1 MDIIKWRE
9 SYQTGIKSMDEQHQ
23 KLIEL
28 INKLYRV
35 IRKEESSDSIKEVL
49 DEMNKYAAKHL
60 KEEEAILRTNDYPD
74 YANHIATHQN
84 YLDKLEKLMVEAK
97 EENEAAV
104 NDTYVFLRQWWM
116 GHIVA
121 EDQKYGEFLKSKGVN

>member
-9 SYQTGIKSMDEQHQ
+9 SYETGISSMDMQHK

-35 IRKEESSDSIKEVL
+35 IRKEESSDSIEEIL
-49 DEMNKYAAKHL
+49 GEMNKYAAKHL
-60 KEEEAILRTNDYPD
+60 KEEEAILKANDYPD
-74 YANHIATHQN
+74 YTNHISIHQN
-84 YLDKLEKLMVEAK
+84 YLDKLETLMAAAK
-97 EENEAAV
+97 KENEAAV
-104 NDTYVFLRQWWM
+104 NDTYAFLRQWWM

>member
-84 YLDKLEKLMVEAK
+84 YLDKLEKLMAEAK

-121 EDQKYGEFLKSKGVN
+121 EDQKYGDFLKSKGVN